1 MFSSAIINIMANA
14 SVQLKG
20 QDKVLAHLKKLS
32 NPNQL
37 LDTAI
42 KQTAANS
49 IARLVK
55 GTLSNN
61 PQIKGMNTGT
71 TARNW
76 TNPKKIAPGTYQV
89 TNEYKSGKWNIA
101 RLINDGHGEIRPKKK
116 FLYIPLNKSAA
127 QKRLGANIPDN
138 LKRGTDYVFAK
149 KVKAKTGSKF
159 IDKEIPEAS
168 RELTKRVIAQ
178 IRKVFT

>member
-1 MFSSAIINIMANA
+1 MANA

-20 QDKVLAHLKKLS
+20 QDIVLKHLKQISDPNKLF
-32 NPNQL
+32 
-37 LDTAI
+37 DTSL

-55 GTLSNN
+55 GSLSNN

-89 TNEYKSGKWNIA
+89 SNEYKSGKWNIA
-101 RLINDGHGEIRPKKK
+101 RLINDGHREIRPKKK

-127 QKRLGANIPDN
+127 QKRPGANIPNN
-138 LKRGTDYVFAK
+138 LKQGTDYVFAK
-149 KVKAKTGSKF
+149 KVKAKAGTKF
-159 IDKEIPEAS
+159 IDKEIPNAS
-168 RELTKRVIAQ
+168 RELTQRVINA
-178 IRKVFT
+178 IRAVYR